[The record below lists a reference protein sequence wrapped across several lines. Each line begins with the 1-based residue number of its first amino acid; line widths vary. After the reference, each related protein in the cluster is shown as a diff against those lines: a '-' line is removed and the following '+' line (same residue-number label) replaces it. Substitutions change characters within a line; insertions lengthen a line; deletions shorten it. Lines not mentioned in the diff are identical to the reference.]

1 MEHRR
6 REAMRSVKL
15 SWFTAERGRSLS
27 NKYVPSEVGIYAC
40 ISSRITTVIHV
51 VNTTKET
58 IADLMSHSQFH
69 SITLILRH
77 AWLNLWDK
85 HMTTGRINQIT
96 ILKEEAT
103 SSKKERNRNLFFF
116 SHPFPLA
123 RRYLL
128 SLETAEIPEKLLFQV
143 SLLPEMLSVQKAFT
157 LLTSAL
163 RHHTIALFEFPL
175 IRFHQT
181 DTPVFHGM
189 VRLISLIWE
198 EVTLEESQSCDRLFN
213 KAFPQVWILW
223 NRLLLASNPPNP
235 SLLTNGIARC
245 PRWDCSG

>member
-1 MEHRR
+1 
-6 REAMRSVKL
+6 
-15 SWFTAERGRSLS
+15 
-27 NKYVPSEVGIYAC
+27 
-40 ISSRITTVIHV
+40 
-51 VNTTKET
+51 
-58 IADLMSHSQFH
+58 
-69 SITLILRH
+69 
-77 AWLNLWDK
+77 
-85 HMTTGRINQIT
+85 MTTGRINQIT

-103 SSKKERNRNLFFF
+103 SSKKKKPKSLFFPTY
-116 SHPFPLA
+116 SPLA

-189 VRLISLIWE
+189 VRLISLI
-198 EVTLEESQSCDRLFN
+198 
-213 KAFPQVWILW
+213 
-223 NRLLLASNPPNP
+223 
-235 SLLTNGIARC
+235 
-245 PRWDCSG
+245 

>member
-1 MEHRR
+1 
-6 REAMRSVKL
+6 
-15 SWFTAERGRSLS
+15 
-27 NKYVPSEVGIYAC
+27 
-40 ISSRITTVIHV
+40 
-51 VNTTKET
+51 
-58 IADLMSHSQFH
+58 
-69 SITLILRH
+69 
-77 AWLNLWDK
+77 
-85 HMTTGRINQIT
+85 MTTGRINQIT

-116 SHPFPLA
+116 FSHLFPLA

-128 SLETAEIPEKLLFQV
+128 SLETAEIPEKLLFFQV

-189 VRLISLIWE
+189 VRLISLI
-198 EVTLEESQSCDRLFN
+198 
-213 KAFPQVWILW
+213 
-223 NRLLLASNPPNP
+223 
-235 SLLTNGIARC
+235 
-245 PRWDCSG
+245 